1 MHYGGAMQEKVW
13 FDLDSLLCI
22 EPIVAGNVG
31 PVFYRK
37 VSIFMFVSSRACI
50 ELAASL
56 SVSAFL
62 GFEPNQCFESL
73 LLSDNM
79 HRCSTMY

>member
-31 PVFYRK
+31 HVFYRK
-37 VSIFMFVSSRACI
+37 VSPFLFVS
-50 ELAASL
+50 LDH
-56 SVSAFL
+56 V
-62 GFEPNQCFESL
+62 
-73 LLSDNM
+73 
-79 HRCSTMY
+79 